1 MPKRRRVSPTNI
13 GLLLNAR
20 QAACELGFL
29 TVPEFADLTRKSLAT
44 IERLEK
50 LRGHLY
56 NWYDTQT
63 CAPLEANPFVST
75 VDSGNLVASL
85 YTLHAGT
92 LALLEKPLLSRQL
105 FQGLRHHW
113 EMMQSQ
119 GKLASPLAK
128 ISPPGHSA
136 TIADWVAWLPNA
148 SAAFE
153 AASAG
158 SRFIP
163 AASRP
168 TCGGTRKPATASTL
182 SSTWCAIT
190 CPG

>member
-1 MPKRRRVSPTNI
+1 MPRRARVSPTNI

-50 LRGHLY
+50 LRGPSY

-85 YTLHAGT
+85 YTLRAGT
-92 LALLEKPLLSRQL
+92 LALLEKPLLSASCSP
-105 FQGLRHHW
+105 GCA
-113 EMMQSQ
+113 SI
-119 GKLASPLAK
+119 GK
-128 ISPPGHSA
+128 
-136 TIADWVAWLPNA
+136 
-148 SAAFE
+148 
-153 AASAG
+153 
-158 SRFIP
+158 
-163 AASRP
+163 
-168 TCGGTRKPATASTL
+168 
-182 SSTWCAIT
+182 
-190 CPG
+190 